1 MIPTTTAILG
11 FTEKSITDAIIK
23 NRQAYVQ
30 CNLTITD
37 LHTARKSLG
46 KALAQ
51 PIIRNNLKLRNE
63 VKSVIASVDSVI
75 SQTACE
81 KGVHSSEISELTHIL
96 NTLQVA

>member
-11 FTEKSITDAIIK
+11 FTEKSII
-23 NRQAYVQ
+23 
-30 CNLTITD
+30 
-37 LHTARKSLG
+37 RK
-46 KALAQ
+46 
-51 PIIRNNLKLRNE
+51 NLKLRNE